1 MVHTPKFLCC
11 LIFCAIIDA
20 VLRCFALIC
29 ICAQASSTYVP
40 SGVPKF
46 LWTLC
51 IFHLHHFPRAAHRH
65 LQYFPG
71 FCAPQNSKL
80 HSGLRLSPQILN
92 LIWHLSGTSKKGWK
106 FQHVDW
112 VLRSK
117 GDFYVPFDTICKVL
131 PFASVLHLQWSWETK
146 TQCKTRASYA
156 WALQKVFSNDHFA
169 DFIDLAHLILFC
181 GSAVICIAFWT
192 VGYQEN

>member
-92 LIWHLSGTSKKGWK
+92 LIWHLSAPAKKPESSNMLTEFWGQRGIFTSHLTQ
-106 FQHVDW
+106 FARFCH
-112 VLRSK
+112 LH
-117 GDFYVPFDTICKVL
+117 PFCTYNEAGRLKHNAKLGHHMLGRYRRFSQTTI
-131 PFASVLHLQWSWETK
+131 LQT
-146 TQCKTRASYA
+146 
-156 WALQKVFSNDHFA
+156 L
-169 DFIDLAHLILFC
+169 LILH
-181 GSAVICIAFWT
+181 I
-192 VGYQEN
+192 